1 MTNDIPNDTPND
13 ADSLITEDLF
23 LAYLKKK
30 LKEN

>member
-13 ADSLITEDLF
+13 ADPLITEDPF